1 MYVVIPS
8 FADFKD
14 PISRRTSRFESR
26 SLNNQEVAAKE
37 AAASRTETVPNY
49 RHL

>member
-1 MYVVIPS
+1 MSAVIPS

-26 SLNNQEVAAKE
+26 SLNNQEVAAME
-37 AAASRTETVPNY
+37 AAANPTEVVPAR